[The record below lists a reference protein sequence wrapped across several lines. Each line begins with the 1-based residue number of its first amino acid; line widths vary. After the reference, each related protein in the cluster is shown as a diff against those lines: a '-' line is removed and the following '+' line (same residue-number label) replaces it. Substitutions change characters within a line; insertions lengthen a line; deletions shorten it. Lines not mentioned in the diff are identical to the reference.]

1 MTIGLTST
9 PTKAADGVLAHLAM
23 LVSSWLFVLALHWAH
38 ATYLQ
43 PVQEEWG
50 FPYFSMG
57 LGAWLFLLLSTG
69 TVALTLPPSL
79 ARPSSLVMF
88 VLYLIVFLPTVTI
101 TLAVHPQALSELG
114 ASLSAL
120 TIGFI
125 ALNLILQKC
134 KPMPDLRWRRSPT
147 TRQALFFALA
157 FLVLWVFVVLSFKDV
172 MTIAGLDDIYE
183 QREAGRSR
191 TWMEAYAQ
199 TYLAYVFS
207 PALLAFGLTTRR
219 PTWTCLALLGFIT
232 MYAITA
238 ERTIFLLPF
247 IMALTYWALGLKI
260 AHTTLMSI
268 VIALLALMITVATQL
283 VDNHYLFELL
293 ALYFVFRIFSIPGA
307 MLWQYNEVFSGS
319 TYTFWSHIKG
329 FDLFM
334 PTPLA
339 LHSNPNW
346 PQLGHIVA
354 EQILERESNS
364 NAHLFVYDGLAANGP
379 MGILVIFLLLG
390 VWLSVVDRTTRLV
403 DWKFACLAYIPM
415 AFVLANGSMFS
426 ALLSF
431 GGLFWLGFF
440 GLQLF
445 RTPVSPV
452 R

>member
-1 MTIGLTST
+1 MTIAFTST
-9 PTKAADGVLAHLAM
+9 SSTAADRALAHLS
-23 LVSSWLFVLALHWAH
+23 LLSSSWLFVFALHSAH
-38 ATYLQ
+38 VVYLQ

-50 FPYFSMG
+50 FPYFSMSV
-57 LGAWLFLLLSTG
+57 GAWLFLLLSTG
-69 TVALTLPPSL
+69 AVALTLPRSL
-79 ARPSSLVMF
+79 ARPSSLVLF

-114 ASLSAL
+114 SSLSAL
-120 TIGFI
+120 TIGFLS
-125 ALNLILQKC
+125 LNLILQKC
-134 KPMPDLRWRRSPT
+134 NPMPHPRWRWSPS
-147 TRQALFFALA
+147 TRQAVFFALV

-172 MTIAGLDDIYE
+172 MAIAGLDEIYE

-207 PALLAFGLTTRR
+207 PALLAFGLSTRR
-219 PTWTCLALLGFIT
+219 PIWAGLASLGFIT

-238 ERTIFLLPF
+238 ERTIILLPF
-247 IMALTYWALGLKI
+247 IMTMAHWALGLKV

-268 VIALLALMITVATQL
+268 AIAFLALMITAATQL
-283 VDNHYLFELL
+283 FDDSYLFELL

-329 FDLFM
+329 FDLFAQ
-334 PTPLA
+334 TPLA
-339 LHSNPNW
+339 FHSNPNW

-364 NAHLFVYDGLAANGP
+364 NAHLFVYDGLAASGP
-379 MGILVIFLLLG
+379 LGILVIFLLLG
-390 VWLSVVDRTTRLV
+390 VWLAAVDRTTRLV
-403 DWKFACLAYIPM
+403 DWKFACLAYIPL

-440 GLQLF
+440 GLQVF
-445 RTPVSPV
+445 RTPASPV